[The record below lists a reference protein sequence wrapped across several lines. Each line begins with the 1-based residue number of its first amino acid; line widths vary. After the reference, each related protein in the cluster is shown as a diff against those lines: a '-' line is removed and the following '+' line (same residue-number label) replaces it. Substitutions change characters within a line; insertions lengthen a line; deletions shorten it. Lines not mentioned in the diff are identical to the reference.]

1 MTAARFESAACVQQ
15 KLPCSPWHCFPLLA
29 AYVLIAGCETQDH
42 QRVREYNQEGV
53 HLFKQGN
60 YQSARENFAA
70 ALELNPKDPSLLYNV
85 GQCYDRLGDT
95 AKGEDYYHRCLEYSA
110 NHADCRYALAAL
122 EYRAG
127 KKQKANDMIQQWLTA
142 EPNLADPYA
151 LDGWRLRQEN
161 AWPQALSRLGQAVAI
176 DPYNVRANVE
186 LAIYY
191 EQTSYP
197 ERARLC
203 YERALQKNPNQPE
216 VTERLNAL
224 KAKKVGRPLPD

>member
-1 MTAARFESAACVQQ
+1 MATARLEHVASAQQ
-15 KLPCSPWHCFPLLA
+15 IVPCAAWPCFPLLA
-29 AYVLIAGCETQDH
+29 AYFLITGCETSDQQH
-42 QRVREYNQEGV
+42 VREYNQEGV

-70 ALELNPKDPSLLYNV
+70 ALELNPKDSALLYNL

-95 AKGEDYYHRCLEYSA
+95 AKGEDYYSRCLEIST

-127 KKQKANDMIQQWLTA
+127 KKQKANDMIQQWLAA
-142 EPNLADPYA
+142 EPKLADPYA

-161 AWPQALSRLGQAVAI
+161 AWPQALGRFNQAIAI
-176 DPYNVRANVE
+176 DPHNVRANVE

-203 YERALQKNPNQPE
+203 YERALQMNPTQPE

-224 KAKKVGRPLPD
+224 KSKKVGRPLPD